1 VNVAVS
7 STAISAVSSV
17 SADTVSTDWSAV
29 VDGCRD
35 LLAVAFGT
43 NSMDDTFERACR
55 EADRKAAS
63 RPQDPR
69 ILRARRLLADDNIS
83 YERAYHKFL
92 RDRGAPEATVDALVH
107 ALRRGV
113 GELAKPDTLRRLSE
127 MDDGQLEAAC
137 LRVQAFQ
144 PEIAPAWSAADA
156 DLLISAW
163 RKFREQR

>member
-1 VNVAVS
+1 MNVAVS

-17 SADTVSTDWSAV
+17 STDTFGTGWPAV
-29 VDGCRD
+29 IDGCHD
-35 LLAVAFGT
+35 LLAVALGT
-43 NSMDDTFERACR
+43 NSMEETFERACR

-69 ILRARRLLADDNIS
+69 ILRARRLLADDIS
-83 YERAYHKFL
+83 LERAYYGIL
-92 RDRGAPEATVDALVH
+92 RDRPAPESLIDALVFS
-107 ALRRGV
+107 LRRGP
-113 GELAKPDTLRRLSE
+113 GELTQPDTLRRLSAQA
-127 MDDGQLEAAC
+127 DQLEVVC

-144 PEIAPAWSAADA
+144 PEIAPAWYAEDA

>member
-1 VNVAVS
+1 MNVAVS

-17 SADTVSTDWSAV
+17 STDNFGTGWPAV
-29 VDGCRD
+29 IDGCHD
-35 LLAVAFGT
+35 LLAVALGT
-43 NSMDDTFERACR
+43 NSMEDTFERACR

-69 ILRARRLLADDNIS
+69 ILRARRLLADDIS
-83 YERAYHKFL
+83 LERAYYEIL
-92 RDRGAPEATVDALVH
+92 RDRPAPESLIDALVFS
-107 ALRRGV
+107 LRRGP
-113 GELAKPDTLRRLSE
+113 GELTQPDTLRRLSAQA
-127 MDDGQLEAAC
+127 DQLEVVC

-144 PEIAPAWSAADA
+144 PEIAPAWYAEDA

>member
-1 VNVAVS
+1 MNVAVS

-17 SADTVSTDWSAV
+17 STDNFGTGWPAV
-29 VDGCRD
+29 IDGCHD

-43 NSMDDTFERACR
+43 NSMEDTFERACR

-69 ILRARRLLADDNIS
+69 ILRARRLLADDIS
-83 YERAYHKFL
+83 LERAYYEIL
-92 RDRGAPEATVDALVH
+92 RDRPAPESLIDALVFS
-107 ALRRGV
+107 LRRGP
-113 GELAKPDTLRRLSE
+113 GELTQPDTLRRLSAL
-127 MDDGQLEAAC
+127 DADQLEVVC

-144 PEIAPAWSAADA
+144 PEIAPAWYAEDA

>member
-1 VNVAVS
+1 MNVAVS

-17 SADTVSTDWSAV
+17 STDTFGTGWPAV
-29 VDGCRD
+29 IDGCHD
-35 LLAVAFGT
+35 LLAVALGT
-43 NSMDDTFERACR
+43 NSMEETFERACR

-69 ILRARRLLADDNIS
+69 ILRARRLLADDIS
-83 YERAYHKFL
+83 LERAYYEIL
-92 RDRGAPEATVDALVH
+92 RDRPAPESLIDALVFS
-107 ALRRGV
+107 LRRGP
-113 GELAKPDTLRRLSE
+113 GELTQPDTLRRLSAQA
-127 MDDGQLEAAC
+127 DQLEVVC

-144 PEIAPAWSAADA
+144 PEIAPAWYAEDA

>member
-1 VNVAVS
+1 MNVAVS

-17 SADTVSTDWSAV
+17 STDTFGTGWPAV
-29 VDGCRD
+29 IDGCHD

-69 ILRARRLLADDNIS
+69 ILRARRLLADDIS
-83 YERAYHKFL
+83 LERAYYEIL
-92 RDRGAPEATVDALVH
+92 RDRPAPESLIDALVFS
-107 ALRRGV
+107 LRQGP
-113 GELAKPDTLRRLSE
+113 GELTQPDTLRRLSAL
-127 MDDGQLEAAC
+127 DADQLEAVC

-144 PEIAPAWSAADA
+144 QRIAPAWSAADV

-163 RKFREQR
+163 RKFRGQR